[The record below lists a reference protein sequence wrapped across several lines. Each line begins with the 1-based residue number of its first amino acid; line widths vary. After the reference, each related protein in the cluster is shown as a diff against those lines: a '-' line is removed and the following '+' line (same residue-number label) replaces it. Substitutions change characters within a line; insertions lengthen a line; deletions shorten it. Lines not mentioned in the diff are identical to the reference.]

1 MSTLR
6 AEQMVAKACW
16 WIVKNPEKWEKL
28 KQLCDYLRKEG
39 DLIQRGNVYELAR
52 RYGLDVTLA
61 SEFKRDH
68 NLWSVLARFMVM
80 ENPMMMSS
88 IAFRS
93 TPIDDVDLKGFYNDI
108 IGKDSFVANSLEQAQ
123 EIYQIH
129 LAKAPRL

>member
-16 WIVKNPEKWEKL
+16 WIVKNPEKWDKL

-52 RYGLDVTLA
+52 RYGMDVTLA

-80 ENPMMMSS
+80 ENPLLLSS
-88 IAFRS
+88 ISFRT
-93 TPIDDVDLKGFYNDI
+93 TPIDEVDLKSYYNEIVGADM
-108 IGKDSFVANSLEQAQ
+108 FVADSLEQAQ

-129 LAKAPRL
+129 LAKAPYR